1 MEKLKEIELRSNDV
15 QEILSR
21 PPKWIVRWGITI
33 IILVVLI
40 IIIGSWFFKYPDI
53 ITAKIVLT
61 TENPPAPIVAKTS
74 GKIQNLFVSDLQK
87 VEKHQVLA
95 MIENP
100 ANYTDLKNLIEKLDQ
115 FNTGSQFNTI
125 VITSFSENLNLGNIQ
140 PHYADFI
147 RNISEYK
154 KINQMNYHQK
164 KINLLKNEI
173 LHYRKYAGNLK
184 VQNELQLKEYNLM
197 INQFKRD
204 STLYAQQLISD
215 AEFEKSKSALFSKQ
229 FSCEQSSISI
239 TNAEIQI
246 QNIEQNIAELELQ
259 EEKQLSD
266 KSIVIK
272 QSYENLIAAIDAWK
286 YQYVLVAPTNG
297 KVTFNRFWNE
307 NQTIKSGETV
317 MTIIPENEG
326 SIVGKVQ
333 LSFQGVGKV
342 KTNQEVNIRFDNYP
356 YMEFGMVKG
365 IVKSI
370 SMAPDN
376 NFYTAEIYLPNG
388 LNTFYNEK
396 LEFKQEMQ
404 GTAEIITED
413 FRLLERIVRP
423 LRYILNKNT
432 KLGNK

>member
-1 MEKLKEIELRSNDV
+1 
-15 QEILSR
+15 
-21 PPKWIVRWGITI
+21 
-33 IILVVLI
+33 
-40 IIIGSWFFKYPDI
+40 
-53 ITAKIVLT
+53 
-61 TENPPAPIVAKTS
+61 
-74 GKIQNLFVSDLQK
+74 
-87 VEKHQVLA
+87 
-95 MIENP
+95 
-100 ANYTDLKNLIEKLDQ
+100 
-115 FNTGSQFNTI
+115 
-125 VITSFSENLNLGNIQ
+125 
-140 PHYADFI
+140 
-147 RNISEYK
+147 
-154 KINQMNYHQK
+154 
-164 KINLLKNEI
+164 
-173 LHYRKYAGNLK
+173 
-184 VQNELQLKEYNLM
+184 
-197 INQFKRD
+197 
-204 STLYAQQLISD
+204 
-215 AEFEKSKSALFSKQ
+215 LFSKQ